1 MKYRN
6 ELGGWASEVL
16 KEPYGVSLWKHSNG
30 WGRFSHYIK
39 FEVGNGFRVC
49 FWLDL
54 WCGEVIFKDFFLALF
69 CIARIKE
76 AFVVDY
82 LSWNAGVL
90 YWDILFTRS
99 VNDWELGM
107 LQSFLGLLYSTR
119 RGLFE
124 VKSYYQALNT

>member
-1 MKYRN
+1 
-6 ELGGWASEVL
+6 
-16 KEPYGVSLWKHSNG
+16 
-30 WGRFSHYIK
+30 
-39 FEVGNGFRVC
+39 
-49 FWLDL
+49 
-54 WCGEVIFKDFFLALF
+54 
-69 CIARIKE
+69 
-76 AFVVDY
+76 VVDY